1 MTCTRKGSIMFR
13 PEMKQPK
20 NAAGAIL
27 IFIAIMAA
35 FITYEYSLPF
45 AVYYAAAALWLVGTV
60 LIVIPGRA
68 ADHDHQGRGKD
79 E

>member
-1 MTCTRKGSIMFR
+1 MFR

-27 IFIAIMAA
+27 IFIAIMAV
-35 FITYEYSLPF
+35 FITYEYTLPF
-45 AVYYAAAALWLVGTV
+45 AVYYAAAAFWLVGTV
-60 LIVIPGRA
+60 LIVIPGHA
-68 ADHDHQGRGKD
+68 ADHDHDHQGK